1 MTDGIIQKVF
11 DRKTK
16 RMGDYMTAFMIEEL
30 KHELVIELS
39 KELDSYPFTKPY
51 EISTFKQ
58 WLIGDN

>member
-1 MTDGIIQKVF
+1 MTDGVIQRVF

-16 RMGDYMTAFMIEEL
+16 HLGDIWTAFVVEEL

-51 EISTFKQ
+51 EISKFKK

>member
-16 RMGDYMTAFMIEEL
+16 CLADYWTAFAIEEL
-30 KHELVIELS
+30 KHELIIELS

-51 EISTFKQ
+51 EINTFKQ

>member
-1 MTDGIIQKVF
+1 MTEGIIQRVF

-16 RMGDYMTAFMIEEL
+16 RMADYYTAFVIEEL

-39 KELDSYPFTKPY
+39 KELDSNPFSKPY
-51 EISTFKQ
+51 EISMFKQ